1 MTEEARGIAKIVAER
16 RGKKKKEGVGRTRST
31 CSVSFLRRY
40 CPPDVEIVIRYSILV
55 ARRVCVC
62 VRCSRGDFS
71 AERFAEKKG
80 NGGRG
85 LETRGGG
92 TR

>member
-62 VRCSRGDFS
+62 ACVVPEEISLRRGL
-71 AERFAEKKG
+71 RRKKEM
-80 NGGRG
+80 GRG
-85 LETRGGG
+85 G
-92 TR
+92 